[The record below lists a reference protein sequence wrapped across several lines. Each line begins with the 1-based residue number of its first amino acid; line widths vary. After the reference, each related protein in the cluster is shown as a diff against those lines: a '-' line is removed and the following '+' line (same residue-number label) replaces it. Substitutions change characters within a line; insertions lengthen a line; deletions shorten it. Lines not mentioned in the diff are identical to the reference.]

1 MYVDDMFENVE
12 SVKAFKENIVKI
24 FDEAG
29 FKLHKLHSSIAELKE
44 EEDHSQIET
53 DETYSKQQQSK
64 EDMKTRILGISWN
77 KQDDQLEMKFPQSQT
92 EATKRGVLEYLALVY
107 DTIGVISPTLVHAKI
122 TFREI
127 CNLKIG

>member
-1 MYVDDMFENVE
+1 MHIDDMFENVE
-12 SVKAFKENIVKI
+12 SVKTFKENIVKI

-29 FKLHKLHSSIAELKE
+29 FKLHKLHSRVAELKE

-53 DETYSKQQQSK
+53 DETYSKQQQNK
-64 EDMKTRILGISWN
+64 GDTKARILGISWN